1 MLRSRNAT
9 LRKKEKKNGNR
20 NCKKETEWKVKRERN
35 DIIRMKRDW
44 KKEDRK
50 EKDREEREAVVGD
63 EKERKE

>member
-20 NCKKETEWKVKRERN
+20 NGKKETEWRVKRERN
-35 DIIRMKRDW
+35 EIIRMKRDW